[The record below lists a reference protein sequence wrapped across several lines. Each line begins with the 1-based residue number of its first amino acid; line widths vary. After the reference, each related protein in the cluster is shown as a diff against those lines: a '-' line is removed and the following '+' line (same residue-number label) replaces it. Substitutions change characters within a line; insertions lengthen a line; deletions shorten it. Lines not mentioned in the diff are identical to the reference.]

1 MQLDRSDGADGGLF
15 SVFVPCATGREPT
28 ANGRAAQETVRAL
41 QLGTTPA
48 TFRFPH
54 DLLLALIAT
63 REAGSTLEM
72 SDSLTC
78 KDLGVQGSNVGDERR
93 AKACA
98 ARFSTSA
105 RSTGWATA
113 KRWRA
118 LCAFCRW

>member
-41 QLGTTPA
+41 QLCTTPA
-48 TFRFPH
+48 TFRFLH

-63 REAGSTLEM
+63 REASSTLEM

-78 KDLGVQGSNVGDERR
+78 KDFGVQGSNVRHERR
-93 AKACA
+93 AKGREA
-98 ARFSTSA
+98 AFGTSA
-105 RSTGWATA
+105 R
-113 KRWRA
+113 WRG
-118 LCAFCRW
+118 